1 MVLYECGSINE
12 LEKRLHVLTS
22 EDGCIDVEKYGER
35 WIDARVCYCNEDL
48 CNNAKLISVNF
59 WFLSI
64 ILFLHAINWIL
75 A

>member
-1 MVLYECGSINE
+1 MIMYECGSINE

-48 CNNAKLISVNF
+48 CNNAELISLNF
-59 WFLSI
+59 SFLGIVS
-64 ILFLHAINWIL
+64 FLIVYNWIL